1 MRNTF
6 KHLLLAV
13 AIVALFLSACG
24 TATTVAPTVAQN
36 TLAPSEIPPT
46 AEPTEIQPATISLW
60 AAGRVSEADDPPDDW
75 VVYDI
80 LKEKLKITL
89 DLVVMKGGN
98 DDMNQKINT
107 AAAAN
112 DLPDIFFVNRD
123 AWYAL
128 VGQGLVAP
136 VDDLLPLMPTR
147 TESHYGDANRN
158 RLVTIDGK
166 MYGLPDP
173 GQIPTTDGLVIR
185 KDWLDKLGLAM
196 PKTMDELIEV
206 ARKFTNDDPDG
217 NGKNDTYGF
226 GAYPEMAGVPENG
239 LGRRFDYMMGAYGVS
254 GMWNVTQDAFGL
266 NVFKPE
272 FLDALKVVRQIN
284 VEGLITPDWPTLKK
298 DDFRAKWKQ
307 GQWGIMRENFAAL
320 STKANYKDFDANNP
334 TGEWVV
340 LAPPTGPAGLSS
352 EGLSN
357 QSARIYAVSQKAID
371 EGKGEAI
378 ARFLDWTAG
387 DEGYYLL
394 GFGVKGE
401 NYNLDANG
409 YITLEGI
416 DPAKAWTSK
425 EMQPFTQLGNFVYIF
440 TDVELK
446 ARYPEFQTG
455 DGRTIKPL
463 DFLAGFTAQA
473 WTECTASGI
482 INPPEN
488 WGDVQTRYNEGIQAF
503 VLDVDNEITQEA
515 WDAFLADL
523 KGMGTDGWVADA
535 KDILTGAGYLK

>member
-1 MRNTF
+1 MRNIS
-6 KHLLLAV
+6 KHLFLAV
-13 AIVALFLSACG
+13 VIMALLLSACG
-24 TATTVAPTVAQN
+24 TATTVAPTVAKA
-36 TLAPSEIPPT
+36 TTAPDVVQPT
-46 AEPTEIQPATISLW
+46 AEPTEIQPATISMW
-60 AAGRVSEADDPPDDW
+60 AAGRVSEADDPPADW

-80 LKEKLKITL
+80 LEEKLKITL

-112 DLPDIFFVNRD
+112 DLPDLFFVNRD

-128 VGQGLVAP
+128 VGQGMIAP

-147 TESHYGDANRN
+147 TATHYSDPNRN

-196 PKTMDELIEV
+196 PKTLDELIEV
-206 ARKFTNDDPDG
+206 ARAFTNDDPDG

-239 LGRRFDYMMGAYGVS
+239 LGRRFDYIMGAFGVS
-254 GMWNVTQDAFGL
+254 GMWNVTQDGFGM
-266 NVFKPE
+266 NVYNPA

-298 DDFRAKWKQ
+298 DDFRANWKQ

-320 STKANYKDFDANNP
+320 STKSNYKDFDANNP
-334 TGEWVV
+334 EGEWVV
-340 LAPPTGPAGLSS
+340 LPPPTGPAGLSS

-357 QSARIYAVSQKAID
+357 QSARIYAISQKAID

-416 DPAKAWTSK
+416 DPAKAWTAK
-425 EMQPFTQLGNFVYIF
+425 EMQPYTQLGNFVYIF

-446 ARYPEFQTG
+446 ARYPEHQTAN
-455 DGRTIKPL
+455 GRTIKPL
-463 DFLAGFTAQA
+463 DFLAGFTAQN

-482 INPPEN
+482 INPPDN
-488 WGDVQTRYNEGIQAF
+488 WGDLQTRYNEGIQAF

-523 KGMGTDGWVADA
+523 KGLGTDDWVADA
-535 KDILTGAGYLK
+535 RDILTGAGYLK